1 MSCRF
6 EGLSASIREPREGS
20 EVSIRRH
27 TQTIVVAVITSVAV
41 AGAPAVAHVTGSWKH
56 LRNDHVRPFTDKRYF
71 KKITLRLPGTINT
84 STNPV
89 DWTKLKE
96 VPVGF
101 ADGVDDAGGEASG
114 LVCSGCVE
122 TSDLASDAVTSAEI
136 LDGEVAAA
144 DLAFNPAT
152 QAELDGLATAGT
164 INDAGNPVD
173 WTKLKGVPAELSD
186 GTDEGVT
193 AGSDGVAVSG
203 TTAQLADC

>member
-114 LVCSGCVE
+114 LVCSGCVG
-122 TSDLASDAVTSAEI
+122 TPDLAPDAVTAAKI
-136 LDGEVAAA
+136 LDGEVGVS
-144 DLAFNPAT
+144 DLAFDPAT
-152 QAELDGLATAGT
+152 QSEFDALGTAGT
-164 INDAGNPVD
+164 LHNP
-173 WTKLKGVPAELSD
+173 
-186 GTDEGVT
+186 
-193 AGSDGVAVSG
+193 
-203 TTAQLADC
+203 